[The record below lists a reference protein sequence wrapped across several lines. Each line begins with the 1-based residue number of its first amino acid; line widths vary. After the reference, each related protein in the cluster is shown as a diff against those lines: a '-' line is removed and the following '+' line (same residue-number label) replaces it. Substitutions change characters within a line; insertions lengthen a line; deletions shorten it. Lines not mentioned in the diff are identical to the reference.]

1 MTPESWDT
9 GGMSAFVVIGSIFV
23 LLAAIIHVLIFF
35 MESVL
40 WSRPAIWRRFGLRS
54 QAEADTVRPMAF
66 NQGFYNA
73 FLALG
78 AGTGLVMLGSSN
90 WQQGGIAL
98 TLFSALS
105 MVLAAL
111 VLVTSSPRL
120 ARSAAIQ
127 GVAPLIGVVFLVLAL
142 TTA

>member
-1 MTPESWDT
+1 
-9 GGMSAFVVIGSIFV
+9 MSAFVILGSIFIFI
-23 LLAAIIHVLIFF
+23 AALIHVLIFF

-40 WSRPAIWRRFGLRS
+40 WSRPAVWKRFGLKS

-66 NQGFYNA
+66 NQGFYNV

-90 WQQGGIAL
+90 WAQGGIAL
-98 TLFSALS
+98 SIFAALS
-105 MVLAAL
+105 MVLAAF
-111 VLVTSSPRL
+111 VLITSSPKL

-127 GVAPLIGVVFLVLAL
+127 GVAPLIGVVFLALAL
-142 TTA
+142 LTAKT

>member
-1 MTPESWDT
+1 
-9 GGMSAFVVIGSIFV
+9 MSAFVIIGSIFV
-23 LLAAIIHVLIFF
+23 LIAALIHLLIFF

-40 WSRPAIWRRFGLRS
+40 WSRPAVWKRFGLKT
-54 QAEADTVRPMAF
+54 QAEADTVKPMAF
-66 NQGFYNA
+66 NQGFYNV

-78 AGTGLVMLGSSN
+78 AGVGLVMLGSTN

-98 TLFSALS
+98 SIFASLS

-111 VLVTSSPRL
+111 VLITSSPKL

>member
-1 MTPESWDT
+1 
-9 GGMSAFVVIGSIFV
+9 MSAFVIIGSIFV
-23 LLAAIIHVLIFF
+23 LIAALIHLLIFF
-35 MESVL
+35 LESVL
-40 WSRPAIWRRFGLRS
+40 WSRPTVWKRFGLKT
-54 QAEADTVRPMAF
+54 QAEADIVKPMAF
-66 NQGFYNA
+66 NQGFYNV

-78 AGTGLVMLGSSN
+78 AGTGLVMLGSTN

-98 TLFSALS
+98 SIFACLS

-111 VLVTSSPRL
+111 VLITSSPKL

-127 GVAPLIGVVFLVLAL
+127 GVAPLIGVVFMVLAL